1 VSGATTPA
9 RTPALRTKY
18 ELQMNV
24 TIREVD
30 ERGYA
35 MGQGLEVRHTL
46 NLGAMD
52 FLRISGVLGKFH
64 DLAQSVQEG
73 TEE

>member
-1 VSGATTPA
+1 MSGATTPA
-9 RTPALRTKY
+9 RAPALPQY

-30 ERGYA
+30 PRGYA

-46 NLGAMD
+46 SLGAMD

-64 DLAQSVQEG
+64 DLAKSVQEG
-73 TEE
+73 TQE